1 MTCEYKSIA
10 DKRVCSDERYS
21 VRLLEW
27 LMNERFFGLSDSL
40 AVGYAFS
47 TRSVLSMSS
56 MTEDPDYFYND

>member
-40 AVGYAFS
+40 AVGYAFFD
-47 TRSVLSMSS
+47 LKSS
-56 MTEDPDYFYND
+56 LYVIIVYISLYALA